1 MKKYGIDYHCYPGI
15 LGPMDYENGGNKLN
29 LLRWIIQKLVDLNN
43 WIERNNDG

>member
-1 MKKYGIDYHCYPGI
+1 MKEYKIDYHCYPGI